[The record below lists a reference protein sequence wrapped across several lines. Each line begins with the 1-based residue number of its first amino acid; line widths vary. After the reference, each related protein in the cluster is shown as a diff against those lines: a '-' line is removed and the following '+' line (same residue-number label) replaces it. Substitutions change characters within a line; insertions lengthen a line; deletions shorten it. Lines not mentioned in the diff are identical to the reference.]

1 MTNHTPSA
9 IEEQCVFKLSMCDD
23 SIYIKHLYHA
33 KIVTLASVLH
43 PLWGSNKGVKCED
56 NLLFNILSKF
66 HTFHYY
72 YGFILVI
79 RCGHMDKNS

>member
-33 KIVTLASVLH
+33 KIIKHVICNFGISFTPSV
-43 PLWGSNKGVKCED
+43 GVK
-56 NLLFNILSKF
+56 
-66 HTFHYY
+66 
-72 YGFILVI
+72 
-79 RCGHMDKNS
+79 